1 MRNGTDA
8 GLLTSASFQKRI
20 ARALLAAIIRFLR

>member
-1 MRNGTDA
+1 MRNATDA
-8 GLLTSASFQKRI
+8 KLLTSAKFQQQV